1 MEPTGIQVLFF
12 QHVKQQ
18 LPAHLSLV
26 DEIAELLHISNDSAY
41 RRIRAEKPITFDEL
55 QKICSHYRL
64 SLDQFLHLQNDSF
77 IFSGKLVT
85 SSDTFY
91 NEWVNKIIT
100 DLTFM
105 NTFEYKHL
113 YYLTKDIPFI
123 TYFQYPELASFKS
136 YFWMKSIL
144 NYEGL
149 RGKKFSVGN
158 LFTEFEERYK
168 KIVKL
173 YTQIPATEIW
183 NTESVNTTI
192 RQIEYCRASNGFE
205 SKTDIDLLY
214 DQLKELID
222 HIERQAET
230 GKKFIAGQ
238 NADDSAAE
246 FHMFNN
252 EVVIGD
258 NTCLADLGKVK
269 LTYLNHSV
277 INFITTKDERFCE
290 YIYQS
295 IHNLIHKSSQIS
307 VVGEKDRN
315 RFFNK
320 LREVIHAGKSG
331 LLHQ

>member
-1 MEPTGIQVLFF
+1 MEPNGIQVLFF

-18 LPAHLSLV
+18 LPPHLSLV
-26 DEIAELLHISNDSAY
+26 DEIAELLSISNDSAY

-64 SLDQFLHLQNDSF
+64 SLDQFFHLQNDSF
-77 IFSGKLVT
+77 IFAGRLVT

-91 NEWVNKIIT
+91 DEWINKIIT
-100 DLTFM
+100 DLSFM
-105 NTFEYKHL
+105 NTFEQKHL

-136 YFWMKSIL
+136 FFWMKSIL

-158 LFTEFEERYK
+158 LFTEFEDRYK

-192 RQIEYCRASNGFE
+192 RQLEYCRESDSFE
-205 SKTDIDLLY
+205 SKSDIDLLY
-214 DQLKELID
+214 DQLRDLIG
-222 HIERQAET
+222 HIEMQAEI

-238 NADDSAAE
+238 KVDDKAAD

-277 INFITTKDERFCE
+277 INFITTRDEKFCE

-295 IHNLIHKSSQIS
+295 IMNLIHKSSQIS
-307 VVGEKDRN
+307 VVGEKDRR

-320 LREVIHAGKSG
+320 LREVIHAGKMG
-331 LLHQ
+331 LLH